1 MTNFYVSSVGYTA
14 VAQFAI
20 NTGYVSTS
28 NGGRGDYIRQLAAPA
43 VNSERV
49 FRCTT
54 SGTTGAAEAAWNLNN
69 GVTTTQGTAVFTE
82 CTGAEADQAAGN
94 WKAPAARIANIT
106 ARGGT
111 ASANTLGDVIFL
123 SQDHA
128 ETQASSWSPFSAV
141 LYSGLRI
148 VCCQR
153 GGGSSMPP
161 VSADLVTTPTAS
173 ISSTGSND
181 ITLQGGSS
189 TGSSIMYEN
198 VIFKSGRNIIGAS
211 ANSSELR
218 LKSCSVVLNNA
229 TNSSVIR
236 PHNSILS
243 VARWDNVTLTFGHVG
258 QSIQTVS
265 GASGVY
271 FEWKNTPSALAG
283 SVPTTLFTQSSVPS
297 GVMDLHGLDL
307 SALNTTLF
315 SNTAAWGNWFV
326 NGWDNRLNSA
336 VALTS
341 ATVGSIAS
349 PGGFFF
355 MSSDDSTNNRTYRRM
370 EMRGHYSVDTV
381 STVAR
386 TGGASDGVSSF
397 SDKVVF
403 GNSLQ
408 IEEGVYKVLSRY
420 WSATGSSVT
429 ATIYFVVSAAT
440 ALTNADLSLDVEAL
454 TNSGNIQG
462 SITSNFIADF
472 LTAGSPH
479 ATDTSAWDTGAPARI
494 DNHAYAVGDV
504 FKTATCPGQ
513 IFIVTTAGTSA
524 TSEPAAYTGV
534 ADGTQITTDRNGGSM
549 TVRCMIRQKMTQA
562 FTPQVAG
569 MVLATIRSNQATG
582 STLFID
588 PKLYI
593 A

>member
-141 LYSGLRI
+141 LYDGLRV

-189 TGSSIMYEN
+189 AGSSIMYEN

-229 TNSSVIR
+229 TSSSVIR
-236 PHNSILS
+236 PNNNILS
-243 VARWDNVTLTFGHVG
+243 VSRWDNVTLTFGHVG

-265 GASGVY
+265 SASGVY

-315 SNTAAWGNWFV
+315 SNAAAWGNWFV

-341 ATVGSIAS
+341 ATPGAIAS

-381 STVAR
+381 STVVR

-408 IEEGVYKVLSRY
+408 IGEGVYKVLSRY

-462 SITSNFIADF
+462 SVTSNFIADF

-494 DNHAYAVGDV
+494 NNHVYAVGDV

-513 IFIVTTAGTSA
+513 IFIVTTGGTSA